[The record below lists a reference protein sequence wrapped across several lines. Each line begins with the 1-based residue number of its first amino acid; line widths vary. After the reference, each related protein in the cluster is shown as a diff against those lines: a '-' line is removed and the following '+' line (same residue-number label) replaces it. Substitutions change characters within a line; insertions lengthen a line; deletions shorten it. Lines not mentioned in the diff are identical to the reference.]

1 MAGAQEELGRGSMSA
16 EENSK
21 PSEFLANHLA
31 RKGPDEVEKVQA
43 SVDLARQMLVSGE
56 VQQYG
61 EGENPFELAPYPWEI
76 SEVPADAPR
85 RIFLGTVSDLATG
98 QGHTV
103 HFAAG
108 LARDEDEFRRQL
120 VPHIGHT
127 LANGAKVNPG
137 LGAFPFSK
145 TFISPSL
152 RQALEKFDQGRNAP
166 AGFFFFSR
174 WHENRS

>member
-1 MAGAQEELGRGSMSA
+1 MSA
-16 EENSK
+16 EENIK

-31 RKGPDEVEKVQA
+31 RKGPDEIEKVQA
-43 SVDLARQMLVSGE
+43 SVDRARELLASGE
-56 VQQYG
+56 VQLYG
-61 EGENPFELAPYPWEI
+61 EGENPFELAPYPWEV
-76 SEVPADAPR
+76 SEVPANAPR

-103 HFAAG
+103 YFAAA
-108 LARDEDEFRRQL
+108 LAWNEDEFRRKMAA
-120 VPHIGHT
+120 HIGHA

-137 LGAFPFSK
+137 VGDFHFSK

-152 RQALEKFDQGRNAP
+152 QQTLEKFDQGKNAP
-166 AGFFFFSR
+166 AAFFFLSR